1 MERKK
6 ATDFP
11 QELWYLVEDYN
22 HGFISRRDFFERA
35 GKFAVGGLTVAG
47 LLEAMSYNFAF
58 GQQIPKDDA
67 RIKAEYATVSSPKGN
82 GSIRGYL
89 ARPAKATGKLPGVI
103 VVHGESGLNPHI
115 EDIARRLA
123 TENFMAFGPDGL
135 TSQGGNEGGDV
146 PSGEAKMAKVD
157 KEKLTEDFIAATSWL
172 KSRSDCT
179 GKVGIIGFCMGGGV
193 ANRLAVRMP
202 DLGAAVPYYG
212 EPPTAAEVA
221 KIKAAV
227 LVHHAG
233 LDKRL
238 LSTWPAYEAAL
249 KENNVKYEGY
259 VYPNVN
265 HAFFNDSGARYDDA
279 ASKLSW
285 QRTLA
290 FLRKYLIS

>member
-11 QELWYLVEDYN
+11 QELWYLVEDFN
-22 HGFISRRDFFERA
+22 HGFISRREFFERA

-47 LLEAMSYNFAF
+47 LLEAMSYNFAL
-58 GQQIPKDDA
+58 GQQIPNNDA
-67 RIKAEYATVSSPKGN
+67 RIKAEYATVPSPKGN

-115 EDIARRLA
+115 EDVARRLA
-123 TENFMAFGPDGL
+123 TENFMAFAPDGL

-157 KEKLTEDFIAATSWL
+157 KDKLTEDFIAASRWL
-172 KSRSDCT
+172 EARSDCT
-179 GKVGIIGFCMGGGV
+179 GKVGIVGFCMGGGV
-193 ANRLAVRMP
+193 ANRLAVRMS
-202 DLGAAVPYYG
+202 DLAAAVPYYG
-212 EPPTAAEVA
+212 EPPTAPEVA

-238 LSTWPAYEAAL
+238 LAGWPAYEAAL
-249 KENNVKYEGY
+249 KANNVKYEGY

-265 HAFFNDSGARYDDA
+265 HAFFNDSGARYDEA
-279 ASKLSW
+279 ATKLSW
-285 QRTLA
+285 QRTVA
-290 FLRKYLIS
+290 FLRKYLAS

>member
-1 MERKK
+1 
-6 ATDFP
+6 
-11 QELWYLVEDYN
+11 
-22 HGFISRRDFFERA
+22 
-35 GKFAVGGLTVAG
+35 
-47 LLEAMSYNFAF
+47 
-58 GQQIPKDDA
+58 
-67 RIKAEYATVSSPKGN
+67 
-82 GSIRGYL
+82 
-89 ARPAKATGKLPGVI
+89 
-103 VVHGESGLNPHI
+103 
-115 EDIARRLA
+115 
-123 TENFMAFGPDGL
+123 MAFGPDGL